1 MKKVLLVMSLISV
14 LLLAGCNKDN
24 NIVNNS
30 VVDNTDNQQ
39 QEIIQHRGYSNEE
52 LIEMVKAYRKTKG
65 EYIPSIVEVEEEND
79 NIVTIHLY
87 DIVDD
92 HTSTSDW
99 YYINRLTGIGENLN
113 GESINLNI
121 ENAIVG
127 NNEDEYQE
135 ITEELLTNCE
145 GIYVTNVVKNE
156 NDTYTLQ
163 GTLFGDY
170 LLTDEE
176 FLNIKNKGKM
186 EVDGKEWT
194 LKLNEYAS
202 EEKYYL
208 TDENNRY
215 EFEISRL
222 ENGDWQLVHATQIW
236 QYYKSMDVQAQITVD
251 KDTPCYEYRMDE
263 EGMTKTVEDTFSD
276 FQSCIAPNDIGVGKI
291 WNLEMKDGKCVKL
304 NRFLGL

>member
-30 VVDNTDNQQ
+30 VVENTDNQQ
-39 QEIIQHRGYSNEE
+39 QEIIQHRGYSNEK

-163 GTLFGDY
+163 GILFGDY

-236 QYYKSMDVQAQITVD
+236 QYYKSMDVHAQITVD
-251 KDTPCYEYRMDE
+251 KDIPCYEYHMDE
-263 EGMTKTVEDTFSD
+263 EGMTKTVEDTFAD
-276 FQSCIAPNDIGVGKI
+276 FQSCIAPNDIGVGEI